1 MDLEIDVHRVGQ
13 GLAARVNEPYFS
25 RLSERSA
32 LMLVMML
39 SIGLWA
45 VIWSV
50 FVGVA
55 FALGFLASVLIGTVF
70 GRLPWHG
77 TAATIVLASVSFTL
91 APALIVL
98 GIGPRVRDGEPA
110 LIAPQPAF
118 EYFVYDNRLRT
129 VSKGETDIEV
139 DRQPGSR
146 FDRGCSQSGAHQG
159 DVFRG

>member
-1 MDLEIDVHRVGQ
+1 MAGSKAMDLEIDVHRVGQ

-55 FALGFLASVLIGTVF
+55 FALGFL
-70 GRLPWHG
+70 PW
-77 TAATIVLASVSFTL
+77 L
-91 APALIVL
+91 
-98 GIGPRVRDGEPA
+98 
-110 LIAPQPAF
+110 
-118 EYFVYDNRLRT
+118 
-129 VSKGETDIEV
+129 
-139 DRQPGSR
+139 
-146 FDRGCSQSGAHQG
+146 
-159 DVFRG
+159 